1 MIFKYCLYL
10 WPMKNKASNP
20 SILKQLTSLATV
32 LMFCVFVSGVE
43 YLSHAS
49 AETPTEKSG
58 ENPEQSILKV
68 AVDAVVP
75 FAVQVV
81 DTVFYLIS
89 FVFSADFDLPLQQ
102 VEAIFYSNSF
112 AEILFE
118 QIISPQGP

>member
-1 MIFKYCLYL
+1 VIFKYCLYL
-10 WPMKNKASNP
+10 WPMKNKAPNP
-20 SILKQLTSLATV
+20 SLLKQLVSLAVV

-58 ENPEQSILKV
+58 ENPEQSVLKV

-81 DTVFYLIS
+81 DTIFYLIS
-89 FVFSADFDLPLQQ
+89 FIFSADFDLPLQQ
-102 VEAIFYSNSF
+102 VRAIFYLNSF

>member
-20 SILKQLTSLATV
+20 SIFKQLISLAIV

-49 AETPTEKSG
+49 SETPTEKSG